1 MRVLTLSNF
10 KGKIEANWAEHE
22 VLKGKAKP
30 EFLNPKLREYTFD
43 ILLDSSLGVNP
54 SRMKSR
60 LEEMVESGE
69 LHYLIIGFAPVSK
82 NRFRVTD
89 VSEAWNV
96 VLKHGLLTQCMV
108 SLTIKEYT

>member
-1 MRVLTLSNF
+1 
-10 KGKIEANWAEHE
+10 
-22 VLKGKAKP
+22 
-30 EFLNPKLREYTFD
+30 
-43 ILLDSSLGVNP
+43 
-54 SRMKSR
+54 MKNR
-60 LEEMVESGE
+60 LAEMVESGE